1 MRSSVWAQGLALGV
15 CLLIGTIELA
25 LGWHGV
31 WTLELTFKHTHI
43 HTHSVNGSAVLYSQL
58 GVTPGHYEEVI
69 TTLVYIL
76 KFKIKTTF
84 TSCSNN
90 NLQTC
95 FNLHTHTNK
104 PWSTPNSIF
113 IRFSPQVYRNTIICL
128 KMQNGC
134 RSDVSMQDTLQILH
148 HNTNP
153 NHTLGT
159 SNTFSQCT
167 TNTKTWTIQ
176 SILFT
181 LSYLWISMA
190 KGFMFY
196 CTFCKLVMC
205 NFCSI
210 WYWNFSLE
218 SMKCIYLTSNRLMVT
233 AIRYARS
240 NNANDLTMSSW
251 LPSGTRPFF
260 CSEINK

>member
-1 MRSSVWAQGLALGV
+1 MEFGLWSSRLN
-15 CLLIGTIELA
+15 T
-25 LGWHGV
+25 HTYTH
-31 WTLELTFKHTHI
+31 TLPWISFT
-43 HTHSVNGSAVLYSQL
+43 VQL

-95 FNLHTHTNK
+95 FNLHTHKNK

-159 SNTFSQCT
+159 SNTLSVPQILKPGLFRPIAHSQLPM
-167 TNTKTWTIQ
+167 NFNGKRVYV
-176 SILFT
+176 LLHL
-181 LSYLWISMA
+181 LSVSD
-190 KGFMFY
+190 
-196 CTFCKLVMC
+196 V
-205 NFCSI
+205 
-210 WYWNFSLE
+210 
-218 SMKCIYLTSNRLMVT
+218 
-233 AIRYARS
+233 
-240 NNANDLTMSSW
+240 
-251 LPSGTRPFF
+251 
-260 CSEINK
+260 